1 MGKIVLQNSL
11 YMTKFD
17 FLSLFF
23 FHRLA
28 SVPQYHI
35 LSYYVYMMSGND
47 RSSNYWE
54 EGRQSEKKDTIE
66 FSEFGK

>member
-1 MGKIVLQNSL
+1 
-11 YMTKFD
+11 
-17 FLSLFF
+17 
-23 FHRLA
+23 
-28 SVPQYHI
+28 
-35 LSYYVYMMSGND
+35 MSGND